1 MEKLRSMKLNIESEQ
16 KTAATAGTTTV
27 ARSRDMMPMASRFS
41 SPVLS
46 STLLRRKPHRLKLEE
61 KNKLLAK
68 MSELDGLTRISN
80 HRALVERLK
89 SETERSDQKQ
99 TPLAIR
105 YFRH

>member
-1 MEKLRSMKLNIESEQ
+1 
-16 KTAATAGTTTV
+16 
-27 ARSRDMMPMASRFS
+27 
-41 SPVLS
+41 
-46 STLLRRKPHRLKLEE
+46 
-61 KNKLLAK
+61 